1 MKINI
6 ESFPSQ
12 HHRKIKMVKRESTI
26 SLQQAIDICLDSGD
40 SDLNSSI
47 EELSTGEED

>member
-6 ESFPSQ
+6 ESFASQ
-12 HHRKIKMVKRESTI
+12 HHRKIKMVKRQSTI
-26 SLQQAIDICLDSGD
+26 SLQQAIDICLDNGD